1 MNTLEISLRPFK
13 MEDDVFIK
21 SLLTSKNVMKFAL
34 VNRALTDK
42 EAETFIKDHFA
53 SESDAYGLKVLCIQ
67 RESIGFAG
75 LLECRYLGSDD
86 LELGFVI
93 DPKQQGKGY
102 AAEIGKILICQ
113 ALSDK
118 NRVLALVH
126 PDNTNCRKVL
136 SEKLKMTKDQEIITP
151 DRGARQVYIY
161 ALK

>member
-1 MNTLEISLRPFK
+1 MNRLELSLRPFK
-13 MEDDVFIK
+13 LEDNIFVK
-21 SLLTSKNVMKFAL
+21 SLLKSYEVMKFAL
-34 VNRALTDK
+34 VNRVLTDE
-42 EAETFIKDHFA
+42 EAETFIKDHFI
-53 SESDAYGLKVLCIQ
+53 SKPDTYGLKVLCLQ
-67 RESIGFAG
+67 EELIGFAG
-75 LLECRYLGSDD
+75 LLRCRYLGSDD
-86 LELGFVI
+86 LELGFII
-93 DPKQQGKGY
+93 DSKHQGKGY

-113 ALSDK
+113 ALSDR